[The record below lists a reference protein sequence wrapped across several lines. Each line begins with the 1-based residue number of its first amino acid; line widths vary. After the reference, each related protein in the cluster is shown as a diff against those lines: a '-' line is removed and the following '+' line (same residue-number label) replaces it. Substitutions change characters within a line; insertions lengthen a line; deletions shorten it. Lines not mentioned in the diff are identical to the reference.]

1 MAEPP
6 TVWSNWTPEAEV
18 SGDTPEPPGWPA
30 EPTSSGDRGPAFS
43 WGPPVTPPAPPSDAP
58 GFPPPLPPLD
68 EPPSSPQPQ
77 PPTPPAARPRLPWV
91 DAAGPGRRFLAGV
104 VVGAVTGALVAGGI
118 VARNH
123 DHAVSAAPATSSK
136 AIAAARAS
144 LLEHKGDVHQI
155 VQAVGP
161 SVVSI
166 QTRAL
171 GVGAFLQAVP
181 QEGAG
186 SGFVLSSDGVIVT
199 NNHVVDGASAI
210 TVTLAD
216 GRKLDARV
224 LGRDATADLAVL
236 KVDATGLPAVK
247 IGSSSALVVGDS
259 VVAIGN
265 ALALD
270 GGPTVTQGI
279 VSALDRTIS
288 AGDQGSGSST
298 ETLRHV
304 LQTDAAINP
313 GNSGGPLL
321 NAAGE
326 VVGINTAVAGDAQNI
341 GFALAIDK
349 AIPIINTL
357 KTGQTPEQPFLGLST
372 VTLTPGIQRQLG
384 LDVSKGAVV
393 AGVTPGSGA
402 EQAGLAQGD
411 VITKIGGKDVSS
423 ADDVS
428 AAVAD
433 HKPGDTIDITIDRG
447 GNTRTVTAKIGSR
460 SGAGG

>member
-1 MAEPP
+1 
-6 TVWSNWTPEAEV
+6 VI
-18 SGDTPEPPGWPA
+18 
-30 EPTSSGDRGPAFS
+30 
-43 WGPPVTPPAPPSDAP
+43 
-58 GFPPPLPPLD
+58 L
-68 EPPSSPQPQ
+68 
-77 PPTPPAARPRLPWV
+77 
-91 DAAGPGRRFLAGV
+91 
-104 VVGAVTGALVAGGI
+104 GAVIGAMVAGGI
-118 VARNH
+118 VARTH
-123 DHAVSAAPATSSK
+123 APAVAGVPATDAKSV
-136 AIAAARAS
+136 AAARAS

-155 VQAVGP
+155 VTAVGP
-161 SVVSI
+161 SVVSV
-166 QTRAL
+166 QTRSL
-171 GVGAFLQAVP
+171 GLGTFLQAVP

-186 SGFVLSSDGVIVT
+186 SGFVLSPDGVIVT
-199 NNHVVDGASAI
+199 NNHVVEGATTI

-224 LGRDATADLAVL
+224 LGRDSNADLAVL
-236 KVDATGLPAVK
+236 KVDASGLPAVK
-247 IGSSSALVVGDS
+247 LGRSDALVVGDS

-288 AGDQGSGSST
+288 AGDQTGQGTS

-349 AIPIINTL
+349 ALPIINTL

-393 AGVTPGSGA
+393 ASVTPGSGA
-402 EQAGLAQGD
+402 ELAGLAQGD
-411 VITKIGGKDVSS
+411 VITRVDGRDVQS

-428 AAVAD
+428 AAVGD
-433 HKPGDTIDITIDRG
+433 HKPGDQIDITVDRG
-447 GNTRTVTAKIGSR
+447 GSTRTVTAKIGR
-460 SGAGG
+460 RAGGGG

>member
-1 MAEPP
+1 MLG
-6 TVWSNWTPEAEV
+6 TPMRTLRGV
-18 SGDTPEPPGWPA
+18 STTW
-30 EPTSSGDRGPAFS
+30 
-43 WGPPVTPPAPPSDAP
+43 
-58 GFPPPLPPLD
+58 PPPLPPLD
-68 EPPSSPQPQ
+68 TPPPEPPTQPAVPPSLPGSPSPGSN
-77 PPTPPAARPRLPWV
+77 PAGT
-91 DAAGPGRRFLAGV
+91 AGPGRRFLTGV
-104 VVGAVTGALVAGGI
+104 IVGAVIGAVVAGGI
-118 VARNH
+118 VART
-123 DHAVSAAPATSSK
+123 DDSAVAGASAADAKSV
-136 AIAAARAS
+136 AAARAA
-144 LLEHKGDVHQI
+144 LLEHKGDIHQI
-155 VQAVGP
+155 VAAVGP
-161 SVVSI
+161 SVVSV
-166 QTRAL
+166 QTRSL
-171 GVGAFLQAVP
+171 GLGAFLQAVP

-199 NNHVVDGASAI
+199 NNHVVDGATTI

-224 LGRDATADLAVL
+224 LGRDANSDLAVL

-247 IGSSSALVVGDS
+247 VGRSDALVVGDS

-288 AGDQGSGSST
+288 AGDQGAQGT
-298 ETLRHV
+298 ETLRHL

-349 AIPIINTL
+349 ALPIINTL
-357 KTGQTPEQPFLGLST
+357 KTGQAPEQPFLGLST
-372 VTLTPGIQRQLG
+372 VSLTPAIQRQLG

-393 AGVTPGSGA
+393 ASVTPGSGA
-402 EQAGLAQGD
+402 ELAGLAQGD
-411 VITKIGGKDVSS
+411 VITRIGGRDVQS

-433 HKPGDTIDITIDRG
+433 RKPGDQLDITIVRG
-447 GNTRTVTAKIGSR
+447 GSTRTVTARIGR
-460 SGAGG
+460 RIGGGG

>member
-1 MAEPP
+1 MAEQPP
-6 TVWSNWTPEAEV
+6 TMWSEWTPEA
-18 SGDTPEPPGWPA
+18 PPA
-30 EPTSSGDRGPAFS
+30 EPGDSGERGPTFN
-43 WGPPVTPPAPPSDAP
+43 WGPPATPPSPPAAEP
-58 GFPPPLPPLD
+58 GFPPPYAPPG
-68 EPPSSPQPQ
+68 EPPPSSFPPPQ
-77 PPTPPAARPRLPWV
+77 PPEPPAPPASRPRPPWV
-91 DAAGPGRRFLAGV
+91 GAAGPGRRFLAGV
-104 VVGAVTGALVAGGI
+104 VVGALTGALVAGGI
-118 VARNH
+118 VARSH
-123 DHAVSAAPATSSK
+123 DHATAASPVLSSK
-136 AIAAARAS
+136 DIAAARAS
-144 LLEHKGDVHQI
+144 LLQRKGDVHQI
-155 VQAVGP
+155 VEAVGP

-166 QTRAL
+166 QTQAL

-186 SGFVLSSDGVIVT
+186 SGFVLSPDGVIVT
-199 NNHVVDGASAI
+199 NNHVVAGASSI

-216 GRKLDARV
+216 GRKLPGRV

-288 AGDQGSGSST
+288 AGDQGSGSNS

-304 LQTDAAINP
+304 LLTDAAINP

-349 AIPIINTL
+349 AIPIINQL
-357 KTGQTPEQPFLGLST
+357 KTGRTPQQPFLGVST

-393 AGVTPGSGA
+393 ASVTPGSGA
-402 EQAGLAQGD
+402 ELAGLAQGD
-411 VITKIGGKDVSS
+411 VITKIGGRDVSS

-428 AAVAD
+428 AAVGD

-447 GNTRTVTAKIGSR
+447 GQTRTVTAKIGSR
-460 SGAGG
+460 SSGG

>member
-1 MAEPP
+1 
-6 TVWSNWTPEAEV
+6 V
-18 SGDTPEPPGWPA
+18 STTW
-30 EPTSSGDRGPAFS
+30 
-43 WGPPVTPPAPPSDAP
+43 
-58 GFPPPLPPLD
+58 PPPLPPLD
-68 EPPSSPQPQ
+68 EPPTSPPPAGPPPH
-77 PPTPPAARPRLPWV
+77 PPTQPAVPPSLPGSPFPGSNSTGT
-91 DAAGPGRRFLAGV
+91 DGPGRRFLTGV
-104 VVGAVTGALVAGGI
+104 ILGAVIGAVVAGGI
-118 VARNH
+118 VARTH
-123 DHAVSAAPATSSK
+123 DPTVGGFPAADAKAV
-136 AIAAARAS
+136 AAARAS

-155 VQAVGP
+155 VTAVGP
-161 SVVSI
+161 SVVSV
-166 QTRAL
+166 QTRSL
-171 GVGAFLQAVP
+171 GLGAFLQAVP

-186 SGFVLSSDGVIVT
+186 SGFVLSSDGLIVS
-199 NNHVVDGASAI
+199 NNHVVDGATTI

-216 GRKLDARV
+216 GRKLDARI
-224 LGRDATADLAVL
+224 LGRDANSDLAVL

-247 IGSSSALVVGDS
+247 VGRSDALVVGDS

-288 AGDQGSGSST
+288 AGDQGGQGTT
-298 ETLRHV
+298 ETLRHL

-349 AIPIINTL
+349 ALPIINTL

-384 LDVSKGAVV
+384 FDVSKGAVV

-402 EQAGLAQGD
+402 ELAGLAQGD
-411 VITKIGGKDVSS
+411 VITRIGDRDVQS
-423 ADDVS
+423 ADDVT

-433 HKPGDTIDITIDRG
+433 RKPGDQVDITVVRG
-447 GNTRTVTAKIGSR
+447 GSSRTVTARIGR
-460 SGAGG
+460 RVGGGG

>member
-1 MAEPP
+1 
-6 TVWSNWTPEAEV
+6 
-18 SGDTPEPPGWPA
+18 
-30 EPTSSGDRGPAFS
+30 
-43 WGPPVTPPAPPSDAP
+43 
-58 GFPPPLPPLD
+58 
-68 EPPSSPQPQ
+68 
-77 PPTPPAARPRLPWV
+77 
-91 DAAGPGRRFLAGV
+91 
-104 VVGAVTGALVAGGI
+104 VA
-118 VARNH
+118 
-123 DHAVSAAPATSSK
+123 S
-136 AIAAARAS
+136 ARAS

-155 VQAVGP
+155 VEAVGP

-166 QTRAL
+166 QTQAL

-181 QEGAG
+181 QQGAG
-186 SGFVLSSDGVIVT
+186 SGFVLSSDGIIVT
-199 NNHVVDGASAI
+199 NNHVVNGATAI

-216 GRKLDARV
+216 GRKLPARV
-224 LGRDATADLAVL
+224 LGRDATADLAVV
-236 KVDATGLPAVK
+236 KVDANGLPAVK
-247 IGSSSALVVGDS
+247 IGTSDALVVGDA

-288 AGDQGSGSST
+288 AGDQGSSGTS

-349 AIPIINTL
+349 AMPIINQL
-357 KTGQTPEQPFLGLST
+357 KTGQTPAQPFLGLST

-384 LDVSKGAVV
+384 LDMSKGAVV
-393 AGVTPGSGA
+393 AAVTPGSGA
-402 EQAGLAQGD
+402 DAAGLSQGD
-411 VITKIGGKDVSS
+411 VITRIDGTDVGS
-423 ADDVS
+423 ADDVTT
-428 AAVAD
+428 AVSD
-433 HKPGDTIDITIDRG
+433 HKPGDRIDITVDRNG
-447 GNTRTVTAKIGSR
+447 SSRTVTATIGQR
-460 SGAGG
+460 AGGSN

>member
-1 MAEPP
+1 MAETPP
-6 TVWSNWTPEAEV
+6 TM
-18 SGDTPEPPGWPA
+18 WPA
-30 EPTSSGDRGPAFS
+30 EPTSSGDGGQAQGYSGASQEPWS
-43 WGPPVTPPAPPSDAP
+43 WGPPVAPSASPTEPPASPPPASPPPAPPLD
-58 GFPPPLPPLD
+58 PPPYYPP
-68 EPPSSPQPQ
+68 PV
-77 PPTPPAARPRLPWV
+77 PPAARPLPQV
-91 DAAGPGRRFLAGV
+91 GAAGPGRRFLAGV

-123 DHAVSAAPATSSK
+123 DHATAAGPALNAK
-136 AIAAARAS
+136 AVAAARAS
-144 LLEHKGDVHQI
+144 LLQHKGDVHQI

-181 QEGAG
+181 QQGAG
-186 SGFVLSSDGVIVT
+186 SGFVLSPDGVIVT
-199 NNHVVDGASAI
+199 NNHVVDGATTI

-224 LGRDATADLAVL
+224 LGRDANADLAVL
-236 KVDATGLPAVK
+236 KVDASGLPAVK
-247 IGSSSALVVGDS
+247 IGSSDALVVGDS

-288 AGDQGSGSST
+288 AGDQGSGQST

-349 AIPIINTL
+349 ALPIVNQL
-357 KTGQTPEQPFLGLST
+357 KAGQTPVQPFLGLST
-372 VTLTPGIQRQLG
+372 VTLSPAIQRQLG

-393 AGVTPGSGA
+393 AAVTPGSGA
-402 EQAGLAQGD
+402 DVAGLAQGD
-411 VITKIGGKDVSS
+411 VITKIGGQDVSS

-433 HKPGDTIDITIDRG
+433 RKPGDQVDITVDRSG
-447 GNTRTVTAKIGSR
+447 ATRTVTARIGQR
-460 SGAGG
+460 AGGN

>member
-1 MAEPP
+1 
-6 TVWSNWTPEAEV
+6 
-18 SGDTPEPPGWPA
+18 
-30 EPTSSGDRGPAFS
+30 
-43 WGPPVTPPAPPSDAP
+43 
-58 GFPPPLPPLD
+58 
-68 EPPSSPQPQ
+68 
-77 PPTPPAARPRLPWV
+77 
-91 DAAGPGRRFLAGV
+91 V
-104 VVGAVTGALVAGGI
+104 VVGALVGALVAGGI
-118 VARNH
+118 VARSH
-123 DHAVSAAPATSSK
+123 TTATASSPLSSK
-136 AIAAARAS
+136 AVAAARAS
-144 LLEHKGDVHQI
+144 LLARPGDVHQI

-166 QTRAL
+166 QTQAL

-181 QEGAG
+181 EQGAG

-199 NNHVVDGASAI
+199 NNHVVAGANTI

-216 GRKLDARV
+216 GRKLNATV
-224 LGRDATADLAVL
+224 LGRDATADLAVV
-236 KVDATGLPAVK
+236 KVAATGLPAVK
-247 IGSSSALVVGDS
+247 IGRSDALVVGDS

-270 GGPTVTQGI
+270 GGPTVTEGI

-288 AGDQGSGSST
+288 AGDQGSTGST

-349 AIPIINTL
+349 AIPIINQL
-357 KTGQTPEQPFLGLST
+357 KTGQTPQQPFLGVST
-372 VTLTPGIQRQLG
+372 VTLTAGIQRQLG

-393 AGVTPGSGA
+393 ASVTPGSGA
-402 EQAGLAQGD
+402 DQAGLTQGD
-411 VITKIGGKDVSS
+411 VITKIGGKDVNS
-423 ADDVS
+423 ADDVT
-428 AAVAD
+428 AAVSD
-433 HKPGDTIDITIDRG
+433 RKPGDTIDVTVERNG
-447 GNTRTVTAKIGSR
+447 TTRTVTAKIGSR
-460 SGAGG
+460 SSSGG

>member
-1 MAEPP
+1 
-6 TVWSNWTPEAEV
+6 VI
-18 SGDTPEPPGWPA
+18 
-30 EPTSSGDRGPAFS
+30 
-43 WGPPVTPPAPPSDAP
+43 
-58 GFPPPLPPLD
+58 
-68 EPPSSPQPQ
+68 
-77 PPTPPAARPRLPWV
+77 
-91 DAAGPGRRFLAGV
+91 
-104 VVGAVTGALVAGGI
+104 VGAVIGAMVAGGI
-118 VARNH
+118 VARTH
-123 DHAVSAAPATSSK
+123 DPVVAAAPAADSK
-136 AIAAARAS
+136 AVAAARSS

-155 VQAVGP
+155 VTAVGP
-161 SVVSI
+161 SVVSV
-166 QTRAL
+166 QTRSL
-171 GVGAFLQAVP
+171 GLGTFLQAVP

-186 SGFVLSSDGVIVT
+186 SGFVLSPDGIIVT
-199 NNHVVDGASAI
+199 NNHVVDGATTI

-224 LGRDATADLAVL
+224 LGRDSNADLAVL
-236 KVDATGLPAVK
+236 KVDASGLPAVK
-247 IGSSSALVVGDS
+247 LGRSDALVVGDS

-288 AGDQGSGSST
+288 AGDQGGQSA

-349 AIPIINTL
+349 ALPIINTL

-372 VTLTPGIQRQLG
+372 VTLTPAIQRQLG

-402 EQAGLAQGD
+402 ELAGLAQGD
-411 VITKIGGKDVSS
+411 VITKIDGKDVGS

-428 AAVAD
+428 AAVTD
-433 HKPGDTIDITIDRG
+433 RKPGDQVDITVIRG
-447 GNTRTVTAKIGSR
+447 GSTRTVTAKIGR
-460 SGAGG
+460 RVGGGG

>member
-1 MAEPP
+1 
-6 TVWSNWTPEAEV
+6 
-18 SGDTPEPPGWPA
+18 
-30 EPTSSGDRGPAFS
+30 
-43 WGPPVTPPAPPSDAP
+43 
-58 GFPPPLPPLD
+58 
-68 EPPSSPQPQ
+68 
-77 PPTPPAARPRLPWV
+77 
-91 DAAGPGRRFLAGV
+91 
-104 VVGAVTGALVAGGI
+104 VAGGI
-118 VARNH
+118 VARR
-123 DHAVSAAPATSSK
+123 APTATVSAAPAADPK
-136 AIAAARAS
+136 AVAAARAS
-144 LLEHKGDVHQI
+144 LLQHQGDVHQI
-155 VQAVGP
+155 VEAVGP
-161 SVVSI
+161 SVVSV
-166 QTRAL
+166 QTRSL
-171 GVGAFLQAVP
+171 GLGAFLQAVP

-186 SGFVLSSDGVIVT
+186 SGFVLSPDGVIVT
-199 NNHVVDGASAI
+199 NNHVVDGATTI

-224 LGRDATADLAVL
+224 LGRDANADLAVL

-247 IGSSSALVVGDS
+247 LGRSDALVVGDS

-288 AGDQGSGSST
+288 AGDQGSGNS

-349 AIPIINTL
+349 ALPIIESL
-357 KTGQTPEQPFLGLST
+357 KSGQTPEQPFLGLST
-372 VTLTPGIQRQLG
+372 VTLTPAIQRQLG
-384 LDVSKGAVV
+384 LDVSRGAVV

-402 EQAGLAQGD
+402 ELAGLAQGD
-411 VITKIGGKDVSS
+411 VITKIGGKDVAG
-423 ADDVS
+423 ADDVT

-433 HKPGDTIDITIDRG
+433 RKPGDQIDITLVRDES
-447 GNTRTVTAKIGSR
+447 TRTVTARIGR
-460 SGAGG
+460 RAGGRGG

>member
-1 MAEPP
+1 VG
-6 TVWSNWTPEAEV
+6 T
-18 SGDTPEPPGWPA
+18 
-30 EPTSSGDRGPAFS
+30 
-43 WGPPVTPPAPPSDAP
+43 
-58 GFPPPLPPLD
+58 
-68 EPPSSPQPQ
+68 
-77 PPTPPAARPRLPWV
+77 
-91 DAAGPGRRFLAGV
+91 AGPGRRFLAGV

-123 DHAVSAAPATSSK
+123 DPAGAAAPAVNAK
-136 AIAAARAS
+136 AVASARAS
-144 LLEHKGDVHQI
+144 LLQHKGDVHQI
-155 VQAVGP
+155 VEAVGP
-161 SVVSI
+161 SVVSV
-166 QTRAL
+166 QTRSL

-216 GRKLDARV
+216 GRKLEGRV
-224 LGRDATADLAVL
+224 LGRDTNADLAVL

-247 IGSSSALVVGDS
+247 IGSSDALVVGDS

-288 AGDQGSGSST
+288 AGGQGGGEST

-384 LDVSKGAVV
+384 LTVSKGAVV

-402 EQAGLAQGD
+402 ELAGLAQGD
-411 VITKIGGKDVSS
+411 VITKIGGKDVTS

-433 HKPGDTIDITIDRG
+433 RKPGDQLDITVDRAG
-447 GNTRTVTAKIGSR
+447 STRTVTARIGQRTGS
-460 SGAGG
+460 SGG

>member
-1 MAEPP
+1 MAEIPS
-6 TVWSNWTPEAEV
+6 TTWSNRTLPVAEPSSPPLFPPYDQPPSSLPPQPPAQPAV
-18 SGDTPEPPGWPA
+18 PPPPPG
-30 EPTSSGDRGPAFS
+30 
-43 WGPPVTPPAPPSDAP
+43 
-58 GFPPPLPPLD
+58 PPLPG
-68 EPPSSPQPQ
+68 
-77 PPTPPAARPRLPWV
+77 PAGIGT
-91 DAAGPGRRFLAGV
+91 AGPGRRFLAGV
-104 VVGAVTGALVAGGI
+104 VVGALTGALVAGGI

-123 DHAVSAAPATSSK
+123 DPAGVSAAPAVNAK
-136 AIAAARAS
+136 AVAAARAS
-144 LLEHKGDVHQI
+144 LLDHKGDVHQI
-155 VQAVGP
+155 TEAVGP

-199 NNHVVDGASAI
+199 NNHVVDGASTI
-210 TVTLAD
+210 TVTLSD
-216 GRKLDARV
+216 GRKLDGRI

-236 KVDATGLPAVK
+236 KVDASGLPAVK
-247 IGSSSALVVGDS
+247 IGTSDALVVGDA

-288 AGDQGSGSST
+288 AGGQGAGQST

-349 AIPIINTL
+349 AMPIINTL

-384 LDVSKGAVV
+384 LTVSRGAVV
-393 AGVTPGSGA
+393 ASVTPGSGA
-402 EQAGLAQGD
+402 ELAGLAQGD
-411 VITKIGGKDVSS
+411 VITKIAGHDVSS
-423 ADDVS
+423 ADEVS
-428 AAVAD
+428 TAVAD
-433 HKPGDTIDITIDRG
+433 HKPGDRLDITVDRG
-447 GNTRTVTAKIGSR
+447 GASRTVTATIGR
-460 SGAGG
+460 RAGG

>member
-1 MAEPP
+1 
-6 TVWSNWTPEAEV
+6 
-18 SGDTPEPPGWPA
+18 
-30 EPTSSGDRGPAFS
+30 
-43 WGPPVTPPAPPSDAP
+43 
-58 GFPPPLPPLD
+58 
-68 EPPSSPQPQ
+68 
-77 PPTPPAARPRLPWV
+77 
-91 DAAGPGRRFLAGV
+91 
-104 VVGAVTGALVAGGI
+104 VA
-118 VARNH
+118 
-123 DHAVSAAPATSSK
+123 S
-136 AIAAARAS
+136 ARAS

-155 VQAVGP
+155 VEAVGP

-166 QTRAL
+166 QTQAL

-181 QEGAG
+181 QQGAG
-186 SGFVLSSDGVIVT
+186 SGFVLSSDGIIVT
-199 NNHVVDGASAI
+199 NNHVVNGATAI

-216 GRKLDARV
+216 GRKLPARV
-224 LGRDATADLAVL
+224 LGRDATADLAVV
-236 KVDATGLPAVK
+236 KVDANGLPAVR
-247 IGSSSALVVGDS
+247 IGTSDALVVGDA

-288 AGDQGSGSST
+288 AGDQGSSGTS

-349 AIPIINTL
+349 AIPIINQL
-357 KTGQTPEQPFLGLST
+357 KTGQTPAQPFLGLST

-384 LDVSKGAVV
+384 LDMSKGAVV
-393 AGVTPGSGA
+393 AAVTPGSGA
-402 EQAGLAQGD
+402 DAAGLSQGD
-411 VITKIGGKDVSS
+411 VITRIDGTDVGS
-423 ADDVS
+423 ADDVTT
-428 AAVAD
+428 AVSD
-433 HKPGDTIDITIDRG
+433 HKPGDRIDITVDRNG
-447 GNTRTVTAKIGSR
+447 SSRTVTATIGQR
-460 SGAGG
+460 AGGSN

>member
-1 MAEPP
+1 
-6 TVWSNWTPEAEV
+6 
-18 SGDTPEPPGWPA
+18 
-30 EPTSSGDRGPAFS
+30 
-43 WGPPVTPPAPPSDAP
+43 
-58 GFPPPLPPLD
+58 
-68 EPPSSPQPQ
+68 
-77 PPTPPAARPRLPWV
+77 
-91 DAAGPGRRFLAGV
+91 
-104 VVGAVTGALVAGGI
+104 VAGGI
-118 VARNH
+118 VARADDSNLAGASVT
-123 DHAVSAAPATSSK
+123 DAKAV
-136 AIAAARAS
+136 AAARAS

-155 VQAVGP
+155 VAAVGP
-161 SVVSI
+161 SVVSV
-166 QTRAL
+166 QTRSL
-171 GVGAFLQAVP
+171 GLGAFLQAVP
-181 QEGAG
+181 QDGAG
-186 SGFVLSSDGVIVT
+186 SGFVVSADGVIVT
-199 NNHVVDGASAI
+199 NNHVVDGATTI

-224 LGRDATADLAVL
+224 LGRDANTDLAVL

-247 IGSSSALVVGDS
+247 LGRSDALVVGDS

-279 VSALDRTIS
+279 VSAVDRTIS
-288 AGDQGSGSST
+288 AGDRGGQGT
-298 ETLRHV
+298 ETLRHL

-349 AIPIINTL
+349 AVPIINTL

-372 VTLTPGIQRQLG
+372 VTLTPAISRQLG
-384 LDVSKGAVV
+384 LAESKGAVV

-402 EQAGLAQGD
+402 ELAGLAEGD
-411 VITKIGGKDVSS
+411 VITRIDGKDVQS
-423 ADDVS
+423 ADDIS

-433 HKPGDTIDITIDRG
+433 RKPGDELEITITRG
-447 GNTRTVTAKIGSR
+447 GSTRTVTARVGR
-460 SGAGG
+460 RNGGGG

>member
-1 MAEPP
+1 MS
-6 TVWSNWTPEAEV
+6 TTW
-18 SGDTPEPPGWPA
+18 
-30 EPTSSGDRGPAFS
+30 
-43 WGPPVTPPAPPSDAP
+43 
-58 GFPPPLPPLD
+58 FPPHPPLE
-68 EPPSSPQPQ
+68 EPPSAPPPQ
-77 PPTPPAARPRLPWV
+77 PPTQPAVPPSVPGSPFPGNNPAGT
-91 DAAGPGRRFLAGV
+91 DGPGRRFLTGV
-104 VVGAVTGALVAGGI
+104 IAGAVVGALVAGGI
-118 VARNH
+118 VARYH
-123 DHAVSAAPATSSK
+123 DPAGTAAARPAADSK
-136 AIAAARAS
+136 AVAAARAS

-155 VQAVGP
+155 VEAVGP

-166 QTRAL
+166 QTQAL
-171 GVGAFLQAVP
+171 GLGAFLQAVP
-181 QEGAG
+181 QQGAG
-186 SGFVLSSDGVIVT
+186 SGFVLSPDGVIVT
-199 NNHVVDGASAI
+199 NNHVVDGATSI

-216 GRKLDARV
+216 GRKLPGRV
-224 LGRDATADLAVL
+224 LGRDATADLAVV
-236 KVDATGLPAVK
+236 KVDAGGLPAVK
-247 IGSSSALVVGDS
+247 IGSSDALVVGDA

-288 AGDQGSGSST
+288 AGDQGAGGNS

-349 AIPIINTL
+349 AMPIVNQL
-357 KTGQTPEQPFLGLST
+357 KTGQTPAQPFLGLST
-372 VTLTPGIQRQLG
+372 VTLTPAIQRQFG

-393 AGVTPGSGA
+393 AAVTPGSGA
-402 EQAGLAQGD
+402 DAAGLSQGD
-411 VITKIGGKDVSS
+411 VITKVGGTDVAS

-428 AAVAD
+428 QAVAD
-433 HKPGDTIDITIDRG
+433 HKPGDKIDITVERG
-447 GNTRTVTAKIGSR
+447 GETRTVTATIGQR
-460 SGAGG
+460 AGGSN

>member
-1 MAEPP
+1 MADMPSPMWSDTTLPP
-6 TVWSNWTPEAEV
+6 ETPGPDAPLP
-18 SGDTPEPPGWPA
+18 PESPGRPA
-30 EPTSSGDRGPAFS
+30 EPASGDRGPAFQ
-43 WGPPVTPPAPPSDAP
+43 WGPPVPPPAAPPT
-58 GFPPPLPPLD
+58 
-68 EPPSSPQPQ
+68 EPPSFPSDPASE
-77 PPTPPAARPRLPWV
+77 PPAPPAARPSLPWV
-91 DAAGPGRRFLAGV
+91 EAAGPGRRFLAGV
-104 VVGAVTGALVAGGI
+104 VVGALVGALVAGGI
-118 VARNH
+118 VARSHHNATASP
-123 DHAVSAAPATSSK
+123 AVNSK
-136 AIAAARAS
+136 AVAAARAS
-144 LLEHKGDVHQI
+144 LLAHPGDVHQI

-166 QTRAL
+166 QTQAM

-186 SGFVLSSDGVIVT
+186 SGFVLSPDGVIVT
-199 NNHVVDGASAI
+199 NNHVVAGASTI

-216 GRKLDARV
+216 GRKLAGRV

-236 KVDATGLPAVK
+236 KVDASGLPAVK

-270 GGPTVTQGI
+270 GGPTVTEGI

-288 AGDQGSGSST
+288 AGDQGSTGTS

-349 AIPIINTL
+349 AMPIINQL
-357 KTGQTPEQPFLGLST
+357 KTGQTPQQPFLGVAT

-384 LDVSKGAVV
+384 LDVGKGAVV
-393 AGVTPGSGA
+393 ASVTPGSGA
-402 EQAGLAQGD
+402 DQAGLAQGD
-411 VITKIGGKDVSS
+411 VITAIGGKDVSS
-423 ADDVS
+423 ADDVT
-428 AAVAD
+428 AAVSD
-433 HKPGDTIDITIDRG
+433 RKPGDTIDITIDRNG
-447 GNTRTVTAKIGSR
+447 ATRTVTAKIGSR

>member
-1 MAEPP
+1 MS
-6 TVWSNWTPEAEV
+6 TTW
-18 SGDTPEPPGWPA
+18 
-30 EPTSSGDRGPAFS
+30 
-43 WGPPVTPPAPPSDAP
+43 
-58 GFPPPLPPLD
+58 PPPHLPLD
-68 EPPSSPQPQ
+68 EPPTSPPVGPPPQ
-77 PPTPPAARPRLPWV
+77 PPTQPSAPPSPPGSPLSREQPAGA
-91 DAAGPGRRFLAGV
+91 DGPGRRFFTGV
-104 VVGAVTGALVAGGI
+104 IVGAVVGAMVAGGI

-123 DHAVSAAPATSSK
+123 DSVTAGLSAADAK
-136 AIAAARAS
+136 GVAAARAS

-155 VQAVGP
+155 VAAVGP
-161 SVVSI
+161 SVVSV
-166 QTRAL
+166 QTRSL
-171 GVGAFLQAVP
+171 GLGTFRQAVP

-186 SGFVLSSDGVIVT
+186 SGFVLSPDGVIVT
-199 NNHVVDGASAI
+199 NNHVVDGATTI

-216 GRKLDARV
+216 GRKLPARV
-224 LGRDATADLAVL
+224 LGRDANADLAVL
-236 KVDATGLPAVK
+236 KVDADGLPAVK
-247 IGSSSALVVGDS
+247 VGRSDALVVGDS

-288 AGDQGSGSST
+288 AGDQNGQGGS
-298 ETLRHV
+298 ETLRHL

-349 AIPIINTL
+349 ALPIINTL

-372 VTLTPGIQRQLG
+372 VTLTPAIQRQLG

-402 EQAGLAQGD
+402 ELAGLSQGD
-411 VITKIGGKDVSS
+411 VITRIGGRDVQS

-428 AAVAD
+428 AAVTD
-433 HKPGDTIDITIDRG
+433 RKPGDTIEITIVRDG
-447 GNTRTVTAKIGSR
+447 STRTVTARIGR
-460 SGAGG
+460 RVGGGG

>member
-1 MAEPP
+1 MADSPSTMWP
-6 TVWSNWTPEAEV
+6 NWTA
-18 SGDTPEPPGWPA
+18 D
-30 EPTSSGDRGPAFS
+30 
-43 WGPPVTPPAPPSDAP
+43 
-58 GFPPPLPPLD
+58 
-68 EPPSSPQPQ
+68 Q
-77 PPTPPAARPRLPWV
+77 PPTAPPTTPPGAPYPPYGPPPASPPPQPSVPPAAPPPFPGHNP
-91 DAAGPGRRFLAGV
+91 DGAAGPGRRFLAGV
-104 VVGAVTGALVAGGI
+104 VVGAVTGALVAGGL

-123 DHAVSAAPATSSK
+123 PTTSSASPLNSK
-136 AIAAARAS
+136 AVATARAS

-161 SVVSI
+161 SVVSV
-166 QTRAL
+166 QTQSL

-186 SGFVLSSDGVIVT
+186 SGFVLSPDGVIVT
-199 NNHVVDGASAI
+199 NNHVVDGASTI

-216 GRKLDARV
+216 GRKLPGRL
-224 LGRDATADLAVL
+224 LGRDSTADLAVL
-236 KVDATGLPAVK
+236 KIDATGLPAVK
-247 IGSSSALVVGDS
+247 IGRSDALVVGDS

-288 AGDQGSGSST
+288 AGEQGSGQNS

-349 AIPIINTL
+349 ALPIINQL
-357 KTGQTPEQPFLGLST
+357 KTGQTPVQPFLGLST

-384 LDVSKGAVV
+384 LQVSKGAVV
-393 AGVTPGSGA
+393 AAVTPGSGA
-402 EQAGLAQGD
+402 ENAGLQQGD
-411 VITKIGGKDVSS
+411 VITRIAGKDVAS
-423 ADDVS
+423 ADDVT
-428 AAVAD
+428 AAVSD
-433 HKPGDTIDITIDRG
+433 HKPGDTIEITVVRG
-447 GNTRTVTAKIGSR
+447 GSSRTVTATIGQR
-460 SGAGG
+460 SGGGN

>member
-1 MAEPP
+1 MA
-6 TVWSNWTPEAEV
+6 
-18 SGDTPEPPGWPA
+18 DTPSTLWPA
-30 EPTSSGDRGPAFS
+30 EHRSAGERGAGFG
-43 WGPPVTPPAPPSDAP
+43 WGPPA
-58 GFPPPLPPLD
+58 FPPPQQPVPPAA
-68 EPPSSPQPQ
+68 PPSSPS
-77 PPTPPAARPRLPWV
+77 
-91 DAAGPGRRFLAGV
+91 DGAAGPGRRFLAGV
-104 VVGAVTGALVAGGI
+104 LVGAITGALVAGGL

-123 DHAVSAAPATSSK
+123 DGTTAATPAAESK
-136 AIAAARAS
+136 AVAAARAS

-155 VQAVGP
+155 VEAVGP

-166 QTRAL
+166 QTQAL

-181 QEGAG
+181 QQGAG
-186 SGFVLSSDGVIVT
+186 SGFVLTPDGVIVT
-199 NNHVVDGASAI
+199 NNHVVDGATTI

-216 GRKLDARV
+216 GRKLPARV
-224 LGRDATADLAVL
+224 LGRDSTADLAVV
-236 KVDATGLPAVK
+236 KIDATGLPAVK
-247 IGSSSALVVGDS
+247 IGRSDALVVGDS

-288 AGDQGSGSST
+288 AGEQGGGANS

-349 AIPIINTL
+349 AMPIINQL
-357 KTGQTPEQPFLGLST
+357 KTGQTPAQPFLGLST
-372 VTLTPGIQRQLG
+372 VTLSPGIQRQLG

-393 AGVTPGSGA
+393 AAVTPGSGA
-402 EQAGLAQGD
+402 DGAGLQQGD
-411 VITKIGGKDVSS
+411 VITRIDGKDVAS

-428 AAVAD
+428 TAVSD
-433 HKPGDTIDITIDRG
+433 HKPGDRIEITVDRG
-447 GNTRTVTAKIGSR
+447 GSTRTVTATIGR
-460 SGAGG
+460 RAGGGS

>member
-1 MAEPP
+1 MAEMPP
-6 TVWSNWTPEAEV
+6 TMWPDRTPPA
-18 SGDTPEPPGWPA
+18 PPAGP
-30 EPTSSGDRGPAFS
+30 PSSGHDGPAIG
-43 WGPPVTPPAPPSDAP
+43 WGPPVTPPAPPADQ
-58 GFPPPLPPLD
+58 
-68 EPPSSPQPQ
+68 PPSSPYPQ
-77 PPTPPAARPRLPWV
+77 PPVPPAGRPSLPW
-91 DAAGPGRRFLAGV
+91 AGPAGPGRRFLAGV
-104 VVGAVTGALVAGGI
+104 VIGAVTGALVAGGI
-118 VARNH
+118 VARIH
-123 DHAVSAAPATSSK
+123 DHPAAGAAPALNSK
-136 AIAAARAS
+136 AVASARAS

-155 VQAVGP
+155 VAAVGP
-161 SVVSI
+161 SVVSV
-166 QTRAL
+166 QTRSL

-186 SGFVLSSDGVIVT
+186 SGFVLSPDGVIVT
-199 NNHVVDGASAI
+199 NNHVVEGASAI

-216 GRKLDARV
+216 GRKLDARI
-224 LGRDATADLAVL
+224 LGRDANADLAVL
-236 KVDATGLPAVK
+236 KVEAGGLPAVK
-247 IGSSSALVVGDS
+247 IGRSDALVVGDS

-288 AGDQGSGSST
+288 AGSQGSGQGS

-321 NAAGE
+321 DAAGE

-349 AIPIINTL
+349 ALPIISTL
-357 KTGQTPEQPFLGLST
+357 KSGQTPEQPFLGLST

-384 LDVSKGAVV
+384 LDVGKGAVV
-393 AGVTPGSGA
+393 AAVTAGSGA
-402 EQAGLAQGD
+402 ELAGLAQGD
-411 VITKIGGKDVSS
+411 VITKVAGKDVAS

-433 HKPGDTIDITIDRG
+433 RKPGEQLDITVARG
-447 GNTRTVTAKIGSR
+447 GQTRTVTARIGR
-460 SGAGG
+460 RAGSGGG